1 MTLISHHHTQPMDAT
16 TTSPKSQISTEHNR
30 PADAPI
36 ATQLMAP
43 LSKSS
48 LAYLPSKD
56 IWGKPR
62 IPVADANVD
71 SRLIRE
77 KSLTSL
83 DASTS
88 SGSST
93 QALDVSKFWDDDPEP
108 DRITNYKPTP
118 LRAWYLGIVLL
129 AIAVLLCLA
138 VATVRILPDE
148 IKTFA
153 PVLEV
158 GPGSNDTVDSTS
170 HLTRRIQF
178 DGPQA
183 DEKVDGRGP
192 ILNKNSPRV
201 ANVTTGNPGSNIEYG
216 TPDISDYARQ
226 GVNVVTNRPRDNL
239 DNLAHI
245 TQIQPKT
252 TVNRVFSEARTT
264 PSIEASQ
271 ADRSNVHF
279 QQASHATVVSTS
291 SLKQNQPRWEVL
303 AWLYAHQGFNVVTK
317 QPRDIS
323 NDLAHTTQTQ
333 ATPTTPDIPHYTARS
348 DKIVE
353 SLSTTR
359 LSSLENAHHVLDEAQ
374 ISTFAA
380 VGEKRAAPTK
390 VDDSSS
396 ITCTITS
403 YSDGNNAGGV
413 GPPIKRTAAAH
424 SKTTIDQ
431 ETPTPGLSTC
441 IQINMVW
448 ILGNNRGRPTRG
460 VVNGASVIHG
470 TPVPSIGPGVPNA
483 GAYYAVGRS
492 TVTIRPRDIPL
503 ELAQATQQYHAK
515 GTSRTVPPGDMT
527 APVMVPA
534 QPTAPVLEQVDFDSR
549 TYQGAKKADVRVVPR
564 PRDIGAS
571 RDIQSLILNATTTP
585 VTVPPQSTSDS
596 STSPTNGSQSTE
608 NPQSTGET
616 LDFYYISN
624 SQYFV
629 GLFLPTFLSTLLA
642 IPLRIIDFNFKLYRP
657 FHNLARANGATAS
670 ESLFLSTTGLSS
682 FFTAQDILGCSTMAL
697 VALSTVLIPISA
709 EAVHVVM
716 HGDEC
721 HAGQGSADNCGFTLG
736 VNPTF
741 AHIVIAILPVM
752 GILLVLVWT
761 RLRRYRTA
769 VPVKPW
775 SMSFI
780 SSFASDPA
788 IQSLLSQFDQSAGCL
803 KMKDGMRA
811 FEPWIYTI
819 ENPIIHPKAGCRVA
833 ILEKSSIHEKDNNAK
848 SQRRDSKTPT
858 AQTTAQHGKS
868 TALYSF
874 ILTFAGRILI
884 LLGLLGVLL
893 LVVVYTQ
900 NTDIN
905 GFETFM
911 DSETI
916 GVRIFF
922 SSTGVALTL
931 AWTSF
936 FQGKVYT
943 KPT

>member
-1 MTLISHHHTQPMDAT
+1 MDAT

-71 SRLIRE
+71 FRLIRE

-153 PVLEV
+153 PVLQI
-158 GPGSNDTVDSTS
+158 GPDSNDTIGDPTS

-178 DGPQA
+178 DGLQA
-183 DEKVDGRGP
+183 NEQVDGRGLN
-192 ILNKNSPRV
+192 LNKNRPR
-201 ANVTTGNPGSNIEYG
+201 AASVTAGNLGRRIEPGI
-216 TPDISDYARQ
+216 PDISDYARQ
-226 GVNVVTNRPRDNL
+226 GVNVVTIRPRDNL
-239 DNLAHI
+239 DTLAHI

-264 PSIEASQ
+264 PSIDASQ

-323 NDLAHTTQTQ
+323 DDLAHTTQTQ

-348 DKIVE
+348 DNIVE
-353 SLSTTR
+353 SLSTSR
-359 LSSLENAHHVLDEAQ
+359 LSSLENEDHVLDEAQ
-374 ISTFAA
+374 IFTFAA
-380 VGEKRAAPTK
+380 VDEKRAAPTK

-396 ITCTITS
+396 IICTITS
-403 YSDGNNAGGV
+403 YSDGNNSGGV

-424 SKTTIDQ
+424 SKTTINQ
-431 ETPTPGLSTC
+431 ETPTPGVSTC

-503 ELAQATQQYHAK
+503 EVAQATQQYNAAE
-515 GTSRTVPPGDMT
+515 TSRTLPPREMT

-534 QPTAPVLEQVDFDSR
+534 QPTAPVLEQVEFDS
-549 TYQGAKKADVRVVPR
+549 
-564 PRDIGAS
+564 
-571 RDIQSLILNATTTP
+571 
-585 VTVPPQSTSDS
+585 
-596 STSPTNGSQSTE
+596 
-608 NPQSTGET
+608 
-616 LDFYYISN
+616 
-624 SQYFV
+624 
-629 GLFLPTFLSTLLA
+629 
-642 IPLRIIDFNFKLYRP
+642 
-657 FHNLARANGATAS
+657 
-670 ESLFLSTTGLSS
+670 
-682 FFTAQDILGCSTMAL
+682 
-697 VALSTVLIPISA
+697 
-709 EAVHVVM
+709 
-716 HGDEC
+716 
-721 HAGQGSADNCGFTLG
+721 
-736 VNPTF
+736 
-741 AHIVIAILPVM
+741 
-752 GILLVLVWT
+752 
-761 RLRRYRTA
+761 
-769 VPVKPW
+769 
-775 SMSFI
+775 
-780 SSFASDPA
+780 
-788 IQSLLSQFDQSAGCL
+788 
-803 KMKDGMRA
+803 
-811 FEPWIYTI
+811 
-819 ENPIIHPKAGCRVA
+819 
-833 ILEKSSIHEKDNNAK
+833 
-848 SQRRDSKTPT
+848 
-858 AQTTAQHGKS
+858 
-868 TALYSF
+868 
-874 ILTFAGRILI
+874 
-884 LLGLLGVLL
+884 
-893 LVVVYTQ
+893 
-900 NTDIN
+900 
-905 GFETFM
+905 
-911 DSETI
+911 
-916 GVRIFF
+916 
-922 SSTGVALTL
+922 
-931 AWTSF
+931 
-936 FQGKVYT
+936 
-943 KPT
+943 